1 MNNNNDAPQQ
11 FLAVMDSWLKKKVPE
26 ETRNCLRT
34 KLGTIVGTED
44 NETVTVRLVGSPVD
58 GSQDLKRIRVSGMCD
73 KGNIVVVA
81 YTNNNLTNAFILFNL
96 NATLK
101 TGEISTDNIPTI
113 TNMEMDNLLK
123 W

>member
-1 MNNNNDAPQQ
+1 MNNNTTQQ
-11 FLAVMDSWLKKKVPE
+11 FLDTMNSWLRKRLPE

-34 KLGTIVGTED
+34 TLGTIIGTED
-44 NETVTVRLVGSPVD
+44 NETVTVRLVGSPED
-58 GSQDLKRIRVSGMCD
+58 GSQDLKQIRVAGTCD
-73 KGNIVVVA
+73 KGNIVIVA

-96 NATLK
+96 NATIQS
-101 TGEISTDNIPTI
+101 GEIDTDNIPTL